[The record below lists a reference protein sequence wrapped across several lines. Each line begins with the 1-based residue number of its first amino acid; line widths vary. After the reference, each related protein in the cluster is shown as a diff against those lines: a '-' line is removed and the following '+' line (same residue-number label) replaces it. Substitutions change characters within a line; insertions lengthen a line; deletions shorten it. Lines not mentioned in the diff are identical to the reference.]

1 MSLSYNEYKLIRKW
15 RCGSNE
21 DDLNIFLHLNQS
33 KQFQYIY
40 ISTYKNNNNHTLT
53 KKKIYYLYF
62 YIMLIMKV
70 IKNKEN
76 KDSISKRHDQWI
88 SNKKIGPIHIKRI
101 SEIIQIPFF
110 IT

>member
-1 MSLSYNEYKLIRKW
+1 
-15 RCGSNE
+15 
-21 DDLNIFLHLNQS
+21 
-33 KQFQYIY
+33 
-40 ISTYKNNNNHTLT
+40 
-53 KKKIYYLYF
+53 
-62 YIMLIMKV
+62 MKV